1 MKYTV
6 VFIALTIFLIFY
18 TIFGHNGILKFIEM
32 SKIKSEYENKTEDL
46 GKRITFIEKELDMI
60 SKDNEYLEFLIRKD
74 IGMQKEGED
83 VYILDK
89 NVYRLDNLTSDGN

>member
-6 VFIALTIFLIFY
+6 VFIVLTIFLIFY
-18 TIFGHNGILKFIEM
+18 TIFGHNGILKFVEM
-32 SKIKSEYENKTEDL
+32 SKIKSEYEKKAEDL
-46 GKRITFIEKELDMI
+46 GNRISFIEKELDKI
-60 SKDNEYLEFLIRKD
+60 SQDNEYLEYLIRKD

-89 NVYRLDNLTSDGN
+89 NIYRLNSLMSDDN